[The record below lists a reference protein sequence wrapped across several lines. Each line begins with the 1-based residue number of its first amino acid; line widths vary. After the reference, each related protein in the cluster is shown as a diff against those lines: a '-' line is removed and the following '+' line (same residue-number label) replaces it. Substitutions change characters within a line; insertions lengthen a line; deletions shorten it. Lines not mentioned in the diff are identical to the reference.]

1 MTVCYVFWLSFKLKV
16 IVKLQMT
23 CMNVHITAVA
33 YRYTAVM
40 AHIYYTHHHEIC
52 CVKTCCY
59 SFCVH
64 YDLITQYCH
73 KEDSASCS
81 SPLRIEPRVT
91 CCCGT
96 VFQYEVYIFS
106 MLFFFFAIK
115 ISGNKVVSLS
125 CYLSNSLTPQINP

>member
-1 MTVCYVFWLSFKLKV
+1 MLCFLAKFQTKSYSETTDDLYD
-16 IVKLQMT
+16 
-23 CMNVHITAVA
+23 VHITAVA

-91 CCCGT
+91 CGCGT